1 MKQHVINTVLF
12 GLRLTAVA
20 LLLTLAVA
28 LLLAFRTA
36 KTYSDVWQQLG
47 LTERDGAAHVRE
59 SFIYGYLQYA
69 GVSKARHIAT
79 GDREAIARDLLAFS
93 KTYVQGAEFKKAYEG
108 LRATR
113 KPTEPEKP
121 RTEDEIRK
129 KNVDGLKEGIANI
142 EKSMKTANAEMKKIM
157 QESLTVLQAQLK
169 QEEDPNNPMT
179 RLAAQGEQ
187 QNYEYQLT
195 RFKEDMKKWEKEYPT
210 DPAPFV
216 KSRLEQMLEA
226 TKGIDY
232 SAQLVERNGKKYF
245 VKPEYE
251 RKNANWKMA
260 FRAGKEVTE
269 TARTYAQQWV
279 KEL

>member
-20 LLLTLAVA
+20 LLLTLSVA
-28 LLLAFRTA
+28 FILAFKTA
-36 KTYSDVWQQLG
+36 RTYSDVWQQLG
-47 LTERDGAAHVRE
+47 LTERAGAAHVKE
-59 SFIYGYLQYA
+59 SFIHGYLQYA
-69 GVSKARHIAT
+69 GVSKARHIAV

-93 KTYVQGAEFKKAYEG
+93 KTYVQGTEFKKTYEQ
-108 LRATR
+108 LRVSK

-121 RTEDEIRK
+121 RTEAEIRK
-129 KNVDGLKEGIANI
+129 KNIDGIKEGIANI
-142 EKSMKTANAEMKKIM
+142 EKGMKTANGEMKKIM
-157 QESLTVLQAQLK
+157 QETLTMFQEQLK
-169 QEEDPNNPMT
+169 AEEDPNNPMLK
-179 RLAAQGEQ
+179 LAAQGEQ

-195 RFKEDMKKWEKEYPT
+195 RFKEDMKKWEKEYPA

-216 KSRLEQMLEA
+216 KNRLVQMLEA

-232 SAQLVERNGKKYF
+232 NAQLVERNGKKYF
-245 VKPEYE
+245 AKTEYE
-251 RKNANWKMA
+251 RKNANWKMG

-269 TARTYAQQWV
+269 TARAYAQQWV